1 MHFFTE
7 AGGFASLSCSLL
19 HSISLE
25 LAKQKLC
32 WKLERREGANS
43 SKPER
48 IGYTQE
54 CGLLGSL
61 FRSIDMAGKETGEVG
76 GQEEECNSKKE
87 TRGLN
92 RFELTHTLS
101 TTAINKKKVTL

>member
-1 MHFFTE
+1 MTLNNQNINTQTG
-7 AGGFASLSCSLL
+7 GGFTSLLCSLL
-19 HSISLE
+19 LNMKSMQ

-32 WKLERREGANS
+32 WKLEGKEEANF

-61 FRSIDMAGKETGEVG
+61 FRSIDMAGKETEAVRSWRS
-76 GQEEECNSKKE
+76 E
-87 TRGLN
+87 GLYC
-92 RFELTHTLS
+92 FELTHTLH
-101 TTAINKKKVTL
+101 TVAI